1 MINIHLIRSNE
12 YNLSR
17 YWEVVNVLQAFEGPL
32 SFISHE
38 KEIDIDPEFLDEEV
52 VGDKGFYE
60 TIPMANYSMAD
71 EMIDTDLDVSYKPK
85 KLFTNPFKEK
95 DVLKWKS
102 IFKECNDFRKHN
114 NIAKEDFVIL
124 LTERRNELNWFT
136 GGTEKANNL
145 FVHTGYWDY
154 FIDCEHQFPVAYEC
168 ASSVLRKMMFGSKK
182 ELTHGL
188 HEKPIG
194 CMNDFCQEK
203 EQIILKLRTADICL
217 KCVEIINKKGV
228 ERTITNQVLEIING
242 VRKQMLF
249 SNGFSSS
256 SELSKLNITGT
267 YCPKI
272 LLPDYGNIEIKLT
285 PLEKTLFLLYLN
297 HPEGIAYHDLVDC
310 KTEIREIYSK
320 LANTGDQAEI
330 EERIEALINPL
341 EGSAKEKISKIKQKF
356 TNKLGAELAANYIIQ
371 GPRGD
376 KKEITL
382 DREFVVYQ

>member
-1 MINIHLIRSNE
+1 MKKVLLALALIVFCSPV
-12 YNLSR
+12 Y
-17 YWEVVNVLQAFEGPL
+17 AK
-32 SFISHE
+32 E
-38 KEIDIDPEFLDEEV
+38 KNTMGSFLDMY
-52 VGDKGFYE
+52 DKGNSE
-60 TIPMANYSMAD
+60 TKKIFHKNLRAMEQGMGWSNTELRAN
-71 EMIDTDLDVSYKPK
+71 K
-85 KLFTNPFKEK
+85 
-95 DVLKWKS
+95 
-102 IFKECNDFRKHN
+102 R
-114 NIAKEDFVIL
+114 
-124 LTERRNELNWFT
+124 
-136 GGTEKANNL
+136 
-145 FVHTGYWDY
+145 
-154 FIDCEHQFPVAYEC
+154 
-168 ASSVLRKMMFGSKK
+168 
-182 ELTHGL
+182 
-188 HEKPIG
+188 KPIY
-194 CMNDFCQEK
+194 CPP
-203 EQIILKLRTADICL
+203 
-217 KCVEIINKKGV
+217 
-228 ERTITNQVLEIING
+228 
-242 VRKQMLF
+242 
-249 SNGFSSS
+249 
-256 SELSKLNITGT
+256 SKLNITGT